1 MADYT
6 VLIVGEADRW
16 WTSMS
21 LAERKDG
28 YAQYARFN
36 AALAAGGHQIMG
48 GGELTRTA
56 EARSIP
62 AGGGPVTQGPY
73 AETAEQVGGYYQVRT
88 DDLDGLLECC
98 QIIAATG
105 DGIEVRPNVDP
116 AARPAAGGAA

>member
-1 MADYT
+1 MPEYT
-6 VLIVGEADRW
+6 VLIIGTADRW
-16 WTSMS
+16 WTAMS
-21 LAERKDG
+21 LQERKDG

-36 AALAAGGHQIMG
+36 QALNAGGHKITG
-48 GGELTRTA
+48 GGELTNTS

-62 AGGGPVTQGPY
+62 AGGGPVTEGPY
-73 AETAEQVGGYYQVRT
+73 AETVEQVGGFYQIET

-116 AARPAAGGAA
+116 ADRPS